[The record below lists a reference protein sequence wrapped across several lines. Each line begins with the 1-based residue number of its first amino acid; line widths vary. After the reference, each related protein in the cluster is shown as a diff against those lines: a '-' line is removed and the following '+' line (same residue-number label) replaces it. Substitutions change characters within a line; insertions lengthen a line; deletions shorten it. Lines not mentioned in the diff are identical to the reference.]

1 MSPLLE
7 ETSIRGARGM
17 LINITATR
25 ASLRLHEVAAAAQI
39 IEDVAGAEDTIF
51 GAVYDEEMEDRIK
64 ITVIATGFN
73 QGADERPRGMGEYA
87 RGGGNVIPLTSSE
100 ASKTIDYQLESL
112 KDNLDE
118 PAFRRRRAE

>member
-1 MSPLLE
+1 
-7 ETSIRGARGM
+7 
-17 LINITATR
+17 
-25 ASLRLHEVAAAAQI
+25 
-39 IEDVAGAEDTIF
+39 
-51 GAVYDEEMEDRIK
+51 
-64 ITVIATGFN
+64 
-73 QGADERPRGMGEYA
+73 MGEYA